1 MYYPTQRYKDSELEI
16 IMKVSSTITFA
27 LLAILT
33 PSLAFPISLNQA
45 AIDELLNVK
54 RAVTSFGEALFD
66 KRSPGVSVSS
76 ALEGLSDSSS
86 SRIDSNWAHEPNNQ
100 MLPKRSP
107 RASIDLEDLS
117 GSDQLIDPNWA
128 HEPGNI
134 FAK

>member
-1 MYYPTQRYKDSELEI
+1 
-16 IMKVSSTITFA
+16 MKLSSTITFA

-45 AIDELLNVK
+45 AVDELVNVK

-66 KRSPGVSVSS
+66 KRSPGASVSS
-76 ALEGLSDSSS
+76 ALEGLSDSSSS

-107 RASIDLEDLS
+107 RASIDKALEDLS
-117 GSDQLIDPNWA
+117 GSDHSIDPNWA
-128 HEPGNI
+128 HEPGNTI
-134 FAK
+134 FSK

>member
-1 MYYPTQRYKDSELEI
+1 
-16 IMKVSSTITFA
+16 MKVSSTITFA

-66 KRSPGVSVSS
+66 KRSPGVSISS